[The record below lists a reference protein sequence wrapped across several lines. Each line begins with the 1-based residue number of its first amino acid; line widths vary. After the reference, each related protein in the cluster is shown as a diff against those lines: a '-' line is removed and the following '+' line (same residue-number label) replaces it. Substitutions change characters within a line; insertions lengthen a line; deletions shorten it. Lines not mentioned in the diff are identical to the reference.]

1 MEKENVPC
9 DFQKIVQLV
18 DEYIAARLAYFEN
31 VSGIVNIG
39 QARRRLDAHIDY
51 LKKTYTKKLGPG
63 CR

>member
-1 MEKENVPC
+1 MKKENVPC
-9 DFQKIVQLV
+9 DFQKIIQLV

-31 VSGIVNIG
+31 VSEIVNIG
-39 QARRRLDAHIDY
+39 PARRRLDDHVGY

>member
-1 MEKENVPC
+1 MVKDKAQC
-9 DFQKIVQLV
+9 DFQKIIQLV

-39 QARRRLDAHIDY
+39 PARRRLDAHIDY